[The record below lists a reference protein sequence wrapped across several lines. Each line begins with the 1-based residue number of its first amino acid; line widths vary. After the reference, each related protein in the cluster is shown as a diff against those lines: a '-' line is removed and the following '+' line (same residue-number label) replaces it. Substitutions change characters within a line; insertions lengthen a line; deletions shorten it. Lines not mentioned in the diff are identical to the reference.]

1 MSSFLKVKLDCA
13 GWESKTQ
20 FEVNFKYCQEK
31 NKHFSKIYQVQFFYV
46 RDGLGWAL
54 ARLLVKNSVS
64 KRSSAN

>member
-31 NKHFSKIYQVQFFYV
+31 NKHLIKIYQVQFLLCQ
-46 RDGLGWAL
+46 RWPWLG
-54 ARLLVKNSVS
+54 VGEIVGKE
-64 KRSSAN
+64 